1 MTKINEIFKEH
12 GIRLTQQ
19 RKEIFKILL
28 NTSQPVSANHIHN
41 LLKNKLEKSRLSTVY
56 RNLNT
61 FKDLGIIKEISS
73 VNNNKKLYELSIG
86 NNHHHHLIC
95 TKCGEMEPLDCPLEG
110 YEDELKKK
118 TDYKIIDHSINIYGI
133 CPDCIN
139 KTNK

>member
-61 FKDLGIIKEISS
+61 FKDLGIIKEVSS
-73 VNNNKKLYELSIG
+73 VNNNKK
-86 NNHHHHLIC
+86 
-95 TKCGEMEPLDCPLEG
+95 
-110 YEDELKKK
+110 
-118 TDYKIIDHSINIYGI
+118 IIWAINR
-133 CPDCIN
+133 
-139 KTNK
+139 K